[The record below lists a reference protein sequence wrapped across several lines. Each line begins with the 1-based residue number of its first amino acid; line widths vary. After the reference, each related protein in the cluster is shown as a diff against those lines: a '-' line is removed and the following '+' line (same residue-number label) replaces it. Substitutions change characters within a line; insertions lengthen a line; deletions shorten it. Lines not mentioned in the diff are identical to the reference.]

1 MRLPKV
7 PRFRPE
13 SGETVLQRWH
23 PTLAY
28 FWPLPAA
35 GMLCLVLALVV
46 GLSLLG
52 RWALLFIALA
62 VAFCTLSI
70 ALARYLVGCYT
81 FILTD
86 RRIREEFRLWVVD
99 VREAPLGRVTN
110 VTVFQDFVGRV
121 LNFGSVRVDT
131 AGTPFPGVLFRGVR
145 DPLRVQKI
153 IQGVVMKHAK

>member
-7 PRFRPE
+7 PRFRAEPRE
-13 SGETVLQRWH
+13 RVLQRWH
-23 PTLAY
+23 PTVAY

-35 GMLCLVLALVV
+35 GVLCLVLALVV
-46 GLSLLG
+46 GPFLLAE
-52 RWALLFIALA
+52 WALPFIALA
-62 VAFCTLSI
+62 VAFCTFSI
-70 ALARYLVGCYT
+70 AFTRYLVGYYT

-99 VREAPLGRVTN
+99 VREAPLTRVTN

-145 DPLRVQKI
+145 EPLRVQEI
-153 IQGVVMKHAK
+153 IQGAVMKHAK